1 MESVSVS
8 AALHLSTGNR
18 SAKLKAQARRAS
30 IPMVAHPAVIPSED
44 RPATIPM
51 AGLPA
56 PIPRAGLPAAI
67 PALATRVVTRV
78 TVAPD
83 LVMAMSANLRVPAS
97 RAVPGVIHV
106 GSRDRRVRGRGL
118 VAVSK
123 DEVARTCQLTR
134 EQLADPAGISTLVAS
149 RRVRVLVV
157 EDHTLLGSAIARFL
171 DAEADLSVVSV
182 ARTGAEAALVAAR
195 ERPDVV
201 LMDCRLPDMSGPA
214 AAALIRTAVPAAVFV
229 FHSAY
234 DSEPILLDAI
244 DSGAVA
250 YLAKSATADDIVEA
264 IRRAALGEILIPVGF
279 FAQAVARQRE
289 GLGERHRHQELRLL
303 FTPRELE
310 VLNLLA
316 AGLATIA
323 IAEQLNIAAHTVEWH
338 VRHVIEKLQVHS
350 KLQAVIEAV
359 RQGLVELGGSPIA
372 SGPIALDVHAV

>member
-1 MESVSVS
+1 MASVSVS

-18 SAKLKAQARRAS
+18 SAKLKGQARRAS
-30 IPMVAHPAVIPSED
+30 IPMVARPAVIPSED

-56 PIPRAGLPAAI
+56 PIPAM
-67 PALATRVVTRV
+67 ATRAATRA
-78 TVAPD
+78 TEAD
-83 LVMAMSANLRVPAS
+83 LITAMSANLRVPAS
-97 RAVPGVIHV
+97 RAVPDVIHI

-171 DAEADLSVVSV
+171 DAEADLSIVSV
-182 ARTGAEAALVAAR
+182 ARTGAEAALGAAR

-250 YLAKSATADDIVEA
+250 YLARSAPADDIVEA

-289 GLGERHRHQELRLL
+289 GLSERHRHQELLLL

-323 IAEQLNIAAHTVEWH
+323 IAERLDIAAHTVEWH

-359 RQGLVELGGSPIA
+359 RQGLVELGGSPIS

>member
-1 MESVSVS
+1 
-8 AALHLSTGNR
+8 
-18 SAKLKAQARRAS
+18 
-30 IPMVAHPAVIPSED
+30 
-44 RPATIPM
+44 
-51 AGLPA
+51 
-56 PIPRAGLPAAI
+56 
-67 PALATRVVTRV
+67 
-78 TVAPD
+78 
-83 LVMAMSANLRVPAS
+83 MSANLRVPAS
-97 RAVPGVIHV
+97 RAVPDVIHI

-157 EDHTLLGSAIARFL
+157 EDHTLLGGAIARFL

-250 YLAKSATADDIVEA
+250 YLARSATADDIVEA
-264 IRRAALGEILIPVGF
+264 IRRAALGEILIPVGC

-289 GLGERHRHQELRLL
+289 GLSDRRRHQELRLL

-323 IAEQLNIAAHTVEWH
+323 IAERLDIAAHTVEWH

-372 SGPIALDVHAV
+372 SGLIALDIHAV